1 MKTYKLFFL
10 CLVVSQVTTLM
21 ATDFY
26 LGANGGDVDNR
37 QNWFTVSGATAGT
50 SPSNTAAFKTSTDR
64 YIIDNNSGVATIGG
78 SWTFS
83 SSCPLIIQRTSTAVV
98 LSSSSNPTKSISFV
112 NLTIVSG
119 ASLTISGTT
128 VQTVQIDGTLS
139 NSGTLT
145 LTQTGSAAVLTLAAG
160 STLSNSGMIS
170 TTATAAWVADNR
182 SLTGTGTTPDI
193 YDGTIQYT
201 ATTGGQTVKNGT
213 YTNLTLSNTSG
224 VNTANGAI
232 SVSGTLTTTAGGTL
246 AMGTNVLTL
255 SSGSTLTNNGTI
267 STTATTGWVTDNRTS
282 NQYIYNGTVSFGG
295 ASTTIPAT
303 NRQFTNLTINAA
315 TTLSD
320 SIRVIGTL
328 TIANGIKLNLAG
340 KKLTVNAFAS
350 TGQITGSN
358 AAQILYTGTINSTI
372 YMDQATPGTTNTLK
386 SLTMYGTASL
396 LTLGNILELYGG
408 TNGSLGE
415 LILGTSSSSVLTSNT
430 SFGTG
435 AAPVTPFLQMRFIS
449 GNHAIMNLRGG
460 LIVGEVLIQDFLEA
474 GYKSYRQFG
483 FAIDS
488 SAGVSM
494 NQITDDI
501 DVYAIVQSGST
512 YSNPGTSSN
521 PNGYKQADNST
532 TKNSAYLYQE
542 TVSPRWVPF
551 TFINATTQS
560 IPKGRGLMVFL
571 RPFGTTASGSYAEQM
586 VDVEGSVNCAADVSV
601 ATYLDGSLSTG
612 NTNNGWN
619 LIANPYQS
627 YLDYSVF
634 VNDNQNN
641 LALGTSQGIKKYDKT
656 IKNYTDALKTN
667 GTSWTNSNNVT
678 VLPNL
683 DPGDAFFVRVKNNSS
698 NLTFKRAQTTPSKES
713 SIDRNNKFEI
723 DPRSYT
729 ALNVKLFTS
738 NDTTLGDVMNI
749 WFSDWGKDNTLSNF
763 DILNLSGNCLDVS
776 ALTLDGE
783 SCSMK
788 NISNLNN
795 SLVPLKFSSCATGDY
810 SFYFD
815 KLMNNSREGEVI
827 KLFDNYLGIEK
838 ELKAVDKYT
847 FSVDQNEKSNASDR
861 FFLKYVSES
870 LNTQI
875 LEDDLV
881 ALFPNPLVKGMP
893 IRLLYA
899 NCEIISYEVLNL
911 AGQKVL
917 DSSSRN
923 LKRIEEVETADLE
936 DEIYFLKLE
945 TTKGTVVKKF
955 LFNN

>member
-1 MKTYKLFFL
+1 
-10 CLVVSQVTTLM
+10 
-21 ATDFY
+21 
-26 LGANGGDVDNR
+26 
-37 QNWFTVSGATAGT
+37 
-50 SPSNTAAFKTSTDR
+50 
-64 YIIDNNSGVATIGG
+64 
-78 SWTFS
+78 
-83 SSCPLIIQRTSTAVV
+83 
-98 LSSSSNPTKSISFV
+98 
-112 NLTIVSG
+112 
-119 ASLTISGTT
+119 
-128 VQTVQIDGTLS
+128 
-139 NSGTLT
+139 
-145 LTQTGSAAVLTLAAG
+145 
-160 STLSNSGMIS
+160 
-170 TTATAAWVADNR
+170 
-182 SLTGTGTTPDI
+182 
-193 YDGTIQYT
+193 
-201 ATTGGQTVKNGT
+201 
-213 YTNLTLSNTSG
+213 
-224 VNTANGAI
+224 
-232 SVSGTLTTTAGGTL
+232 
-246 AMGTNVLTL
+246 
-255 SSGSTLTNNGTI
+255 
-267 STTATTGWVTDNRTS
+267 
-282 NQYIYNGTVSFGG
+282 
-295 ASTTIPAT
+295 
-303 NRQFTNLTINAA
+303 
-315 TTLSD
+315 
-320 SIRVIGTL
+320 
-328 TIANGIKLNLAG
+328 
-340 KKLTVNAFAS
+340 
-350 TGQITGSN
+350 
-358 AAQILYTGTINSTI
+358 
-372 YMDQATPGTTNTLK
+372 
-386 SLTMYGTASL
+386 
-396 LTLGNILELYGG
+396 
-408 TNGSLGE
+408 
-415 LILGTSSSSVLTSNT
+415 
-430 SFGTG
+430 
-435 AAPVTPFLQMRFIS
+435 MRFIS
-449 GNHAIMNLRGG
+449 GNHATMNLRGG

-810 SFYFD
+810 SFYFE